1 MLNRF
6 EAVITEFDDEI
17 YLPGMELLSGQ
28 KRAPMK
34 SEKEKARKGL
44 IAKIMRG
51 DIGTFF
57 VTEDEA
63 INNIKPLVYQVP
75 NKISNP
81 KDEKKPNQNK
91 LYKKLREILKR
102 QKQQFKNEDERVD
115 YSLSRLVRAIKL
127 SKNSDELLT
136 K

>member
-1 MLNRF
+1 
-6 EAVITEFDDEI
+6 
-17 YLPGMELLSGQ
+17 MELLSGQ

-57 VTEDEA
+57 VQEDPA

-81 KDEKKPNQNK
+81 KEERRPNQNK

-102 QKQQFKNEDERVD
+102 QKQQYKN
-115 YSLSRLVRAIKL
+115 
-127 SKNSDELLT
+127 
-136 K
+136 